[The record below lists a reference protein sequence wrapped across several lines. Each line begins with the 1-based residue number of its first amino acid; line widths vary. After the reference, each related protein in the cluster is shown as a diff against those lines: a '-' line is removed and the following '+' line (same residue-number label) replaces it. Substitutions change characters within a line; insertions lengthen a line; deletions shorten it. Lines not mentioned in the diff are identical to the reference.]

1 MTYDLFVGAIP
12 ALVYLFRPS
21 VATSAPA
28 AVGEQ
33 DHFFYSQVRDWGNI
47 MRKKDVFPLNKS
59 LCAVA

>member
-1 MTYDLFVGAIP
+1 MTYDLFVGAVP

-33 DHFFYSQVRDWGNI
+33 DHFFYSQVREWGNV
-47 MRKKDVFPLNKS
+47 MRKKDVFL
-59 LCAVA
+59 